1 MSKEIKPNFADLQN
15 PETIIKEVES
25 LSSNNIKNHGAIL
38 DELLNPFEPINFQ
51 SLAFPESIDIKK
63 RFNKL
68 KAKQD
73 KAPKDEANKK
83 QIFDQPKALGKCKPK
98 QKHYLILSIENLR
111 EVSIQNDWKIGR
123 AHV

>member
-38 DELLNPFEPINFQ
+38 DELLNQFEPIDFQ
-51 SLAFPESIDIKK
+51 ALAFPESIDIKE
-63 RFNKL
+63 RLNKL

-73 KAPKDEANKK
+73 KAPEDEAIKK
-83 QIFDQPKALGKCKPK
+83 QIFDELKALRSEEHTSELQSRPHLVC
-98 QKHYLILSIENLR
+98 
-111 EVSIQNDWKIGR
+111 
-123 AHV
+123 